1 MSRVVQLIEIA
12 HARSGDKGDAVN
24 VGLIARKPAYYE
36 LLKEKVT
43 PERVKEH
50 FKSMCK
56 GAVERYE
63 LPNIHALNFLL
74 HEALDGGGTIS
85 LKLDAQ
91 GKTYACHLLRMEI
104 ELPDELTL

>member
-1 MSRVVQLIEIA
+1 MSRTIRLIEIA

-24 VGLIARKPAYYE
+24 IGLIARKPTYYAF
-36 LLKEKVT
+36 LKEVVT
-43 PERVKEH
+43 PERVKAH

-56 GAVERYE
+56 GPVERYE
-63 LPNIHALNFLL
+63 LPNLHALNFLL

-104 ELPDELTL
+104 ELPDAFTL